1 MLGGPPL
8 IPPPFP
14 LHPPIPFGPG
24 ITPYNSNNVG
34 PGFDA
39 HATEFQRLQ
48 QDALNSPNFA
58 LDYLMPEKG
67 FVPDPDAYNYGGPRP
82 GRIF

>member
-14 LHPPIPFGPG
+14 LDPPVPFGPG

-34 PGFDA
+34 PGFNA
-39 HATEFQRLQ
+39 HENEFLRLQ

-58 LDYLMPEKG
+58 LDYLMPGEK
-67 FVPDPDAYNYGGPRP
+67 VDLNAYNNPDPRP
-82 GRIF
+82 EGIA